1 MPEQQELFQSGET
14 SWFGETKVVTE
25 FLWSTA
31 DRCEEKNEPIIWGT
45 EHLTFGLG
53 NLEVI
58 IPDSV
63 TYERDGQV
71 RHLARDLKR
80 ERTGGVTV
88 KLF

>member
-1 MPEQQELFQSGET
+1 MLEQQELFQSGET
-14 SWFGETKVVTE
+14 SWFGDTEVVKE
-25 FLWSTA
+25 FLWSVA
-31 DRCEEKNEPIIWGT
+31 DRNEKDEPIVWGT
-45 EHLTFGLG
+45 EHLTFGFG
-53 NLEVI
+53 GLEVI

>member
-14 SWFGETKVVTE
+14 SWFGDTEVVKE
-25 FLWSTA
+25 FLWSVA
-31 DRCEEKNEPIIWGT
+31 DRNEKDEPIVWGT
-45 EHLTFGLG
+45 EHLTFGFG
-53 NLEVI
+53 GLEVI